1 MFESNELLTC
11 LMIIFG
17 RIVDVTIGT
26 VRTLFVVQG
35 RRGLASVLGF
45 FEVVIWIFI
54 VARVINGL
62 GDNIL
67 YACSYGLGFAMGNFM
82 GVTVEGWLAFG
93 NRALL
98 VFSREGRRMAVILR
112 EKGYRL
118 TEFMGRGREGPV
130 PMLMVIAKRPETN
143 ALVREVQA
151 IDPQSFYILED
162 IRTVSAAGS
171 RGFEATGWR
180 NIIKQK

>member
-1 MFESNELLTC
+1 MLESTEVLTC
-11 LMIIFG
+11 LLIIGG

-26 VRTLFVVQG
+26 IRTLFVVQG
-35 RRGLASVLGF
+35 RRTLASVLGF

-62 GDNIL
+62 SGNIL
-67 YACSYGLGFAMGNFM
+67 YACSYGIGFALGNFL

-93 NRALL
+93 SRALL
-98 VFSREGRRMAVILR
+98 VFTREGRGMARELR

-130 PMLMVIAKRPETN
+130 PMLMVIAKRQETD
-143 ALVREVQA
+143 ALVTAVQT

>member
-1 MFESNELLTC
+1 MLESTELLTC
-11 LMIIFG
+11 LIIVCG

-26 VRTLFVVQG
+26 IRTLFVVQG
-35 RRGLASVLGF
+35 RRSLASVLGF

-62 GDNIL
+62 SGNIL
-67 YACSYGLGFAMGNFM
+67 YACSYGVGFALGNFL

-98 VFSREGRRMAVILR
+98 VFTREGRTMANTLR

-130 PMLMVIAKRPETN
+130 PMLMVVAKRQETD
-143 ALVREVQA
+143 ALVATVQS

-171 RGFEATGWR
+171 RAFEASGWR
-180 NIIKQK
+180 STIKQK

>member
-1 MFESNELLTC
+1 MFDSTELLTC
-11 LMIIFG
+11 LLIICG

-26 VRTLFVVQG
+26 TRTLFVVQG
-35 RRGLASVLGF
+35 RRALASILGF

-62 GDNIL
+62 SGNIL
-67 YACSYGLGFAMGNFM
+67 YACSYGLGFALGNFM

-98 VFSREGRRMAVILR
+98 VFSREGRTMARTLR
-112 EKGYRL
+112 DKGYRL

-130 PMLMVIAKRPETN
+130 PMLMVITERKATEK
-143 ALVREVQA
+143 LVAEVQT

-171 RGFEATGWR
+171 RDAFEPSGWR
-180 NIIKQK
+180 SIIKK